1 MKNKF
6 RFAKLLVIAFA
17 IVFVGCKKQ
26 EPLPGHSVLGN
37 QLLAL
42 DIVSSL
48 DTIIPNQNPANF
60 KELYKIKFTQP
71 IDHNNP
77 SAGTFQQK
85 AFLFYVGNDR
95 PTVLYTCGYTL
106 SDDYMQQP
114 FLPLAYN
121 MNANLLM
128 VEHRYFGES
137 KPANDPRWTYLNMKQ
152 AASDHHAIIQ
162 ALKPLLPKEWV
173 STGTSKDGMTSVF
186 LRYFY
191 PDDITVT
198 TAFCAPFMT
207 SLTYEPVGRYVQE
220 VSGSPQEHDQMIA
233 VLNRMLQGG
242 ESGLYARFREL
253 LREANI
259 TEEYSYTDYVAS
271 CFHYMFSFFSY
282 QTPSTRHMAS
292 LDLPNDQFI
301 NTVLKEV
308 FHPTDDGGSSYPY
321 GIQTAK
327 ELGQFIFDYNAF
339 ANVLNGT
346 SFDINALKKNPSGL
360 KDEDLWVY
368 ETYDNTLLTDIRNR
382 FIPTTTCPILFVY
395 SKDDPWTGAR
405 PDQINEQ
412 YSKLII
418 NPLGIH
424 DHDINNEVHYSPE
437 TRTEIMDFIARFVPY
452 GDDPV
457 VAKRPAYNYDIKTND
472 RFMIFGSR

>member
-1 MKNKF
+1 MKNRF

-114 FLPLAYN
+114 FMPLAYN

-137 KPANDPRWTYLNMKQ
+137 KPANDPRWTYLNIKQ

-242 ESGLYARFREL
+242 ESGLYARFLEL

-271 CFHYMFSFFSY
+271 CFHYIFSFFSY

-308 FHPTDDGGSSYPY
+308 FHPTDDGSSTYPY

-327 ELGQFIFDYNAF
+327 ELGQFIFDYNAY

-368 ETYDNTLLTDIRNR
+368 D
-382 FIPTTTCPILFVY
+382 
-395 SKDDPWTGAR
+395 
-405 PDQINEQ
+405 
-412 YSKLII
+412 
-418 NPLGIH
+418 
-424 DHDINNEVHYSPE
+424 
-437 TRTEIMDFIARFVPY
+437 
-452 GDDPV
+452 
-457 VAKRPAYNYDIKTND
+457 
-472 RFMIFGSR
+472 

>member
-77 SAGTFQQK
+77 SSGTFQQK

-137 KPANDPRWTYLNMKQ
+137 KPANDPRWTYLNIKQ

-207 SLTYEPVGRYVQE
+207 SLTYEPVGRYLQE
-220 VSGSPQEHDQMIA
+220 MSGSPQEHDQMIA

-271 CFHYMFSFFSY
+271 CFQYIFNFFSY
-282 QTPSTRHMAS
+282 QTPSTRQMAS

-308 FHPTDDGGSSYPY
+308 FHPTDDGSSTYPY

-418 NPLGIH
+418 NPIGVH
-424 DHDINNEVHYSPE
+424 DHDINSEEHYSPE
-437 TRTEIMDFIARFVPY
+437 TRKEIMDFVARFVPY

-457 VAKRPAYNYDIKTND
+457 VAKLPAYNYNVTTND

>member
-42 DIVSSL
+42 KIVGSL

-114 FLPLAYN
+114 FMPLAYN

-137 KPANDPRWTYLNMKQ
+137 KPANDPRWTYLNIKQ

-271 CFHYMFSFFSY
+271 CFQYIFNFFSY

-308 FHPTDDGGSSYPY
+308 FHPTDNGSSTYPY

-327 ELGQFIFDYNAF
+327 ELGQFIFDYNAY

-346 SFDINALKKNPSGL
+346 SFDINALKKNPSDL

-418 NPLGIH
+418 NPIGVH
-424 DHDINNEVHYSPE
+424 DHDINSEEHYSPE

-457 VAKRPAYNYDIKTND
+457 VAKLPAYNYNVTTND